1 MSYQKQ
7 DLLTI
12 REHLISSPVF
22 LVLVHVANFFSFLCC
37 PIMCHYV
44 LSSVLWCPM
53 RCPHKMMFGSSLPP
67 VVCKRAFILL
77 VFCVCLRIVFLF
89 NILLFLIFLVFCTV
103 LVFFVFVLCFATLW
117 FVNSCHMI

>member
-1 MSYQKQ
+1 MSYQRQ

-44 LSSVLWCPM
+44 LSSVLWCPI

-67 VVCKRAFILL
+67 VVCRRAFILL
-77 VFCVCLRIVFLF
+77 VFCVCLRIVKS